1 MNKVAHEQGSH
12 MKSSSQSSLLTQQR
26 FLPYFITQFLGAFN
40 DNIFKNVLLLF
51 VAFASVD
58 TLPIS
63 SNLFINLA
71 AGLFI
76 LPFFLFSALAGV
88 LADKYEKSWFIR
100 KVKLLEILI
109 MSLGA
114 IGFIYESYGILL
126 LLLFLMG
133 TQSAFFG
140 PVKYALLPQQ
150 LEPKELV
157 SGNALVETGT
167 FLAILIGTL
176 GAGLIAS
183 HESAKIVAAV
193 CIVLFAVMG
202 YGASCF
208 IPNAPSNAP
217 DMKIKWRPIALTRQT
232 LKIAKKDRPTFQA
245 LMAISWFWF
254 LGAAYLTQFPNF
266 TKIHLNGTESAVAF
280 LLALFSV
287 GIAIGSLACDK
298 LSNHRIE
305 IGIVPMGSFGISLF
319 GLLMALAV
327 PENLPQFE
335 SFNQFVGHSEL
346 WPLFAYLLLLGISG
360 GIFIVPL
367 YALMQFRAEP
377 NERAQ
382 VIAGL
387 NIYNSLFMVG
397 SAVLGIVCLSL
408 LELNIVEL
416 FILLAA
422 MNTLV
427 VLYLVYQVPIY
438 AFRFFTWVVTHTM
451 YRVKHKNLHH
461 LPEKGGA
468 LIICNHVS
476 YMDALLLSA
485 VCPRLIRFVMEEDYA
500 KLPPIRRF
508 LKRAGVIPI
517 SATNRRSIRNA
528 FNEVEQALHDGHIV
542 CIFPEGRLTSDGEI
556 GEFMRGMELIIKRSP
571 VPVIPMALKGL
582 WGSYFSRFKGRA
594 CKGLPT
600 RFWTKLEIEAG
611 DAIDP
616 KQASC
621 EVLRQK
627 VIEIRGDFR

>member
-1 MNKVAHEQGSH
+1 MNN
-12 MKSSSQSSLLTQQR
+12 SSQSSLLTQKR

-100 KVKLLEILI
+100 KVKLLEVVI

-150 LEPKELV
+150 LETKELV

-176 GAGLIAS
+176 GAGIIAS
-183 HESAKIVAAV
+183 EESAKLVAAI
-193 CIVLFAVMG
+193 CIVSFAVLG
-202 YGASCF
+202 YVSSCF
-208 IPNAPSNAP
+208 IPEAPSNAP
-217 DMKIKWRPIALTRQT
+217 DLKVKWQPIKLTKAT
-232 LKIAKKDRPTFQA
+232 LTIAKKDRPTFQA
-245 LMAISWFWF
+245 LMSISWFWF
-254 LGAAYLTQFPNF
+254 LGATYLTQFPNF
-266 TKIHLNGTESAVAF
+266 TKLHLNGTESSVAF

-305 IGIVPMGSFGISLF
+305 IGIVPMGSLGISIF
-319 GLLMALAV
+319 GLLMATSI
-327 PENLPQFE
+327 PESLPEFS
-335 SFNQFVGHSEL
+335 SFQQFVTYSEL

-367 YALMQFRAEP
+367 YSLMQLRAKP
-377 NERAQ
+377 DERAQ

-397 SAVLGIVCLSL
+397 SAVMGIVCLSV
-408 LELNIVEL
+408 LELSIPQL
-416 FILLAA
+416 FILLALL
-422 MNTLV
+422 NTFV
-427 VLYLVYQVPIY
+427 MLYLFYQVPIY

-451 YRVKHKNLHH
+451 YRVKHKNLHN
-461 LPEKGGA
+461 LPENGGA
-468 LIICNHVS
+468 LIVCNHVS

-500 KLPPIRRF
+500 KLPPLRRF

-517 SATNRRSIRNA
+517 SSTNRRSIRNA
-528 FNEVEQALHDGHIV
+528 FNEVEQALHEGHIV
-542 CIFPEGRLTSDGEI
+542 CIFPEGKLTSDGEVA
-556 GEFMRGMELIIKRSP
+556 EFMRGMELIIRRSP

-582 WGSYFSRFKGRA
+582 WGSYFSRYKGRA

-611 DAIDP
+611 EPISPTD
-616 KQASC
+616 ASC
-621 EVLRQK
+621 ETLRQA
-627 VIEIRGDFR
+627 VAELRGSQR

>member
-1 MNKVAHEQGSH
+1 MNN
-12 MKSSSQSSLLTQQR
+12 SSQSSLLTQKR

-100 KVKLLEILI
+100 KVKLLEVVI

-150 LEPKELV
+150 LETKELV

-176 GAGLIAS
+176 GAGIIAS
-183 HESAKIVAAV
+183 EEEAKLIAAV
-193 CIVLFAVMG
+193 CIVSFAVLG
-202 YGASCF
+202 YLSSCF
-208 IPNAPSNAP
+208 IPQAPSNAP
-217 DMKIKWRPIALTRQT
+217 DLTVKWQPIKLTRAT
-232 LKIAKKDRPTFQA
+232 LAIAKKDRPTFQA
-245 LMAISWFWF
+245 LMSISWFWF

-266 TKIHLNGTESAVAF
+266 TKLHLNGTESSVAF

-305 IGIVPMGSFGISLF
+305 IGIVPMGSLGISIF
-319 GLLMALAV
+319 GLLMAISI
-327 PENLPQFE
+327 PESLPNFN
-335 SFNQFVGHSEL
+335 SFHQFVMYSEL

-367 YALMQFRAEP
+367 YSLMQLRAKP
-377 NERAQ
+377 DERAQ

-397 SAVLGIVCLSL
+397 SAVLGIVCLSV
-408 LELNIVEL
+408 LELSIPQL
-416 FILLAA
+416 FVLLALG
-422 MNTLV
+422 NTLV
-427 VLYLVYQVPIY
+427 MLYLFHQVPIY

-468 LIICNHVS
+468 LIVCNHVS

-485 VCPRLIRFVMEEDYA
+485 VCPRLIRFVMEEEYT

-517 SATNRRSIRNA
+517 SATNRSSIRNA
-528 FNEVEQALHDGHIV
+528 FKEVERALHEGHIV
-542 CIFPEGRLTSDGEI
+542 CIFPEGKLTSDGEVA
-556 GEFMRGMELIIKRSP
+556 EFMRGMELIIKRSP

-582 WGSYFSRFKGRA
+582 WGSYFSRYKGRA

-611 DAIDP
+611 EPISP
-616 KQASC
+616 KEASC
-621 EVLRQK
+621 ETLRQS
-627 VIEIRGDFR
+627 VSNLRGTLR

>member
-1 MNKVAHEQGSH
+1 MNN
-12 MKSSSQSSLLTQQR
+12 SSQSSLLTQKR

-100 KVKLLEILI
+100 KVKLLEVVI

-150 LEPKELV
+150 LETKELV

-176 GAGLIAS
+176 GAGIIAS
-183 HESAKIVAAV
+183 EESAKLVAAI
-193 CIVLFAVMG
+193 CIVSFAVLG
-202 YGASCF
+202 YVSSCF
-208 IPNAPSNAP
+208 IPEAPSNAP
-217 DMKIKWRPIALTRQT
+217 DLKVKWQPIKLTKAT
-232 LKIAKKDRPTFQA
+232 LAIAKKDRPTFQA
-245 LMAISWFWF
+245 LMSISWFWF
-254 LGAAYLTQFPNF
+254 LGATYLTQFPNF
-266 TKIHLNGTESAVAF
+266 TKLHLNGTESSVAF

-305 IGIVPMGSFGISLF
+305 IGIVPMGSLGISIF
-319 GLLMALAV
+319 GLLMATSI
-327 PENLPQFE
+327 PESLPEFG
-335 SFNQFVGHSEL
+335 SFQQFVTYSEL

-367 YALMQFRAEP
+367 YSLMQLRAKP
-377 NERAQ
+377 DERAQ

-397 SAVLGIVCLSL
+397 SAVMGIVCLSV
-408 LELNIVEL
+408 LELSIPQL
-416 FILLAA
+416 FILLALL
-422 MNTLV
+422 NTFV
-427 VLYLVYQVPIY
+427 MLYLFYQVPIY

-451 YRVKHKNLHH
+451 YRVKHKNLHN
-461 LPEKGGA
+461 LPENGGA
-468 LIICNHVS
+468 LIVCNHVS

-500 KLPPIRRF
+500 KLPPLRRF

-517 SATNRRSIRNA
+517 SSTNRRSIRNA
-528 FNEVEQALHDGHIV
+528 FNEVEQALHEGHIV
-542 CIFPEGRLTSDGEI
+542 CIFPEGKLTSDGEVA
-556 GEFMRGMELIIKRSP
+556 EFMRGMELIIRRSP

-582 WGSYFSRFKGRA
+582 WGSYFSRYKGRA

-600 RFWTKLEIEAG
+600 RFWTKARDRSG
-611 DAIDP
+611 
-616 KQASC
+616 
-621 EVLRQK
+621 
-627 VIEIRGDFR
+627 

>member
-1 MNKVAHEQGSH
+1 MNN
-12 MKSSSQSSLLTQQR
+12 SSQSSLLTQKR

-100 KVKLLEILI
+100 KVKLLEVVI

-150 LEPKELV
+150 LETKELV

-176 GAGLIAS
+176 GAGIIAS
-183 HESAKIVAAV
+183 EESAKLVAAI
-193 CIVLFAVMG
+193 CIVSFAVLG
-202 YGASCF
+202 YVSSCF
-208 IPNAPSNAP
+208 IPEAPSNAP
-217 DMKIKWRPIALTRQT
+217 DLKVKWQPIKLTKAT
-232 LKIAKKDRPTFQA
+232 LAIAKKDRPTFQA
-245 LMAISWFWF
+245 LMSISWFWF
-254 LGAAYLTQFPNF
+254 LGATYLTQFPNF
-266 TKIHLNGTESAVAF
+266 TKLHLNGTESSVAF

-305 IGIVPMGSFGISLF
+305 IGIVPMGSLGISIF
-319 GLLMALAV
+319 GLLMATST
-327 PENLPQFE
+327 PESLPEFS
-335 SFNQFVGHSEL
+335 SFQQFVTHSEL

-367 YALMQFRAEP
+367 YSLMQLRAKP
-377 NERAQ
+377 DERAQ

-397 SAVLGIVCLSL
+397 SAVMGIVCLSV
-408 LELNIVEL
+408 LELSIPQL
-416 FILLAA
+416 FVLLALL
-422 MNTLV
+422 NTFV
-427 VLYLVYQVPIY
+427 MLYLFYQVPIY

-451 YRVKHKNLHH
+451 YRVKHKNLHN
-461 LPEKGGA
+461 LPENGGA
-468 LIICNHVS
+468 LIVCNHVS

-500 KLPPIRRF
+500 KLPPLRRF

-517 SATNRRSIRNA
+517 SSTNRRSIRNA
-528 FNEVEQALHDGHIV
+528 FNEVEQALHEGHIV
-542 CIFPEGRLTSDGEI
+542 CIFPEGKLTSDGEVA
-556 GEFMRGMELIIKRSP
+556 EFMRGMELIIRRSP

-582 WGSYFSRFKGRA
+582 WGSYFSRYKGRA

-600 RFWTKLEIEAG
+600 RFWTKLEIETGEPISPA
-611 DAIDP
+611 D
-616 KQASC
+616 ASC
-621 EVLRQK
+621 ETLRQA
-627 VIEIRGDFR
+627 VADLRGSQR

>member
-1 MNKVAHEQGSH
+1 MNND
-12 MKSSSQSSLLTQQR
+12 SQSSLLTQKR

-100 KVKLLEILI
+100 KVKLLEVVI

-114 IGFIYESYGILL
+114 IGFIYESYAILL

-150 LEPKELV
+150 LKSKELV

-176 GAGLIAS
+176 GAGIIAS
-183 HESAKIVAAV
+183 EENSKLIAAV
-193 CIVLFAVMG
+193 CIVTFAVLG
-202 YGASCF
+202 YLASYF
-208 IPNAPSNAP
+208 IPEAPSNAP
-217 DMKIKWRPIALTRQT
+217 DLKVKWQPITLTRQT
-232 LKIAKKDRPTFQA
+232 LAIAKKDRPTFQA

-254 LGAAYLTQFPNF
+254 LGATYLTQFPNF
-266 TKIHLNGTESAVAF
+266 TKVYLNGTESAVAF

-305 IGIVPMGSFGISLF
+305 IGIVPMGSLGISIF
-319 GLLMALAV
+319 GFLMAV
-327 PENLPQFE
+327 SIPEALPDFD
-335 SFNQFVGHSEL
+335 SFKSFVSYSEL
-346 WPLFAYLLLLGISG
+346 WPLFAYLLLLGMSG

-367 YALMQFRAEP
+367 YSLMQFRAKP
-377 NERAQ
+377 TERAQ

-397 SAVLGIVCLSL
+397 SAVLGIVFLSVL
-408 LELNIVEL
+408 QLSIPQL
-416 FILLAA
+416 FALLAVF
-422 MNTLV
+422 NTLV
-427 VLYLVYQVPIY
+427 MFALFYQVPIY

-451 YRVKHKNLHH
+451 YRVKHKNLHN

-468 LIICNHVS
+468 LIVCNHVS

-500 KLPPIRRF
+500 KLPPLRRF

-517 SATNRRSIRNA
+517 SATNRSSIRNA
-528 FNEVEQALHDGHIV
+528 FKEVERALHEGHIV
-542 CIFPEGRLTSDGEI
+542 CIFPEGKLTSDGEVA
-556 GEFMRGMELIIKRSP
+556 EFMRGMELIIRRSP

-582 WGSYFSRFKGRA
+582 WGSYFSRFKGSA
-594 CKGLPT
+594 CKGLPN
-600 RFWTKLEIEAG
+600 RFWTKIEIEAG
-611 DAIDP
+611 RPILP
-616 KQASC
+616 KDTSC
-621 EVLRQK
+621 ETLRQSVAK
-627 VIEIRGDFR
+627 LRGPLR

>member
-1 MNKVAHEQGSH
+1 MNND
-12 MKSSSQSSLLTQQR
+12 SQSSLLTQKR

-100 KVKLLEILI
+100 KVKLLEVVI

-114 IGFIYESYGILL
+114 IGFIYESYAILL

-150 LEPKELV
+150 LESKELV

-176 GAGLIAS
+176 GAGIIAS
-183 HESAKIVAAV
+183 EENSKLIAAV
-193 CIVLFAVMG
+193 CIVTFAVLG
-202 YGASCF
+202 YLASYF
-208 IPNAPSNAP
+208 IPEAPSNAP
-217 DMKIKWRPIALTRQT
+217 DLKVKWQPITLTRQT
-232 LKIAKKDRPTFQA
+232 LAIAKKDRPTFQA

-254 LGAAYLTQFPNF
+254 LGATYLTQFPNF
-266 TKIHLNGTESAVAF
+266 TKVYLNGTESAVAF

-305 IGIVPMGSFGISLF
+305 IGIVPMGSLGISIF
-319 GLLMALAV
+319 GFLMAV
-327 PENLPQFE
+327 SIPEALPDFD
-335 SFNQFVGHSEL
+335 SFKSFVSYSEL
-346 WPLFAYLLLLGISG
+346 WPLFAYLLLLGMSG

-367 YALMQFRAEP
+367 YSLMQFRAKP
-377 NERAQ
+377 TERAQ

-397 SAVLGIVCLSL
+397 SAVLGIVFLSVL
-408 LELNIVEL
+408 QLSIPQL
-416 FILLAA
+416 FALLAVF
-422 MNTLV
+422 NTLV
-427 VLYLVYQVPIY
+427 MFALFYQVPIY

-451 YRVKHKNLHH
+451 YRVKHKNLHN

-468 LIICNHVS
+468 LIVCNHVS

-500 KLPPIRRF
+500 KLPPLRRF

-517 SATNRRSIRNA
+517 SATNRSSIRNA
-528 FNEVEQALHDGHIV
+528 FKEVERALHEGHIV
-542 CIFPEGRLTSDGEI
+542 CIFPEGKLTSDGEVA
-556 GEFMRGMELIIKRSP
+556 EFMRGMELIIRRSP

-582 WGSYFSRFKGRA
+582 WGSYFSRFKGSA
-594 CKGLPT
+594 CKGLPN
-600 RFWTKLEIEAG
+600 RFWTKIEIEAG
-611 DAIDP
+611 KPILP
-616 KQASC
+616 KDTSC
-621 EVLRQK
+621 ETLRQS
-627 VIEIRGDFR
+627 VAELRGPLR

>member
-1 MNKVAHEQGSH
+1 MNN
-12 MKSSSQSSLLTQQR
+12 SSQSSLLTQKR

-100 KVKLLEILI
+100 KVKLLEVVI

-150 LEPKELV
+150 LKTKELV

-176 GAGLIAS
+176 GAGIIAS
-183 HESAKIVAAV
+183 EESAKLVAAI
-193 CIVLFAVMG
+193 CIVSFAVLG
-202 YGASCF
+202 YVSSCF
-208 IPNAPSNAP
+208 IPEAPSNAP
-217 DMKIKWRPIALTRQT
+217 DLKVKWQPIKLTKAT
-232 LKIAKKDRPTFQA
+232 LAIAKKDRPTFQA
-245 LMAISWFWF
+245 LMSISWFWF
-254 LGAAYLTQFPNF
+254 LGATYLTQFPNF
-266 TKIHLNGTESAVAF
+266 TKLHLNGTESSVAF

-305 IGIVPMGSFGISLF
+305 IGIVPMGSLGISIF
-319 GLLMALAV
+319 GLLMATSI
-327 PENLPQFE
+327 PESLPEFG
-335 SFNQFVGHSEL
+335 SFQQFVTHSEL

-367 YALMQFRAEP
+367 YSLMQLRAKP
-377 NERAQ
+377 DERAQ

-397 SAVLGIVCLSL
+397 SAVMGIVCLSV
-408 LELNIVEL
+408 LELSIPQL
-416 FILLAA
+416 FILLALL
-422 MNTLV
+422 NTFV
-427 VLYLVYQVPIY
+427 MLYLFYQVPIY

-451 YRVKHKNLHH
+451 YRVKHKNLHN
-461 LPEKGGA
+461 LPENGGA
-468 LIICNHVS
+468 LIVCNHVS

-500 KLPPIRRF
+500 KLPPLRRF

-517 SATNRRSIRNA
+517 SSTNRRSIRNA
-528 FNEVEQALHDGHIV
+528 FNEVEQALHEGHIV
-542 CIFPEGRLTSDGEI
+542 CIFPEGKLTSDGEVA
-556 GEFMRGMELIIKRSP
+556 EFMRGMELIIRRSP

-582 WGSYFSRFKGRA
+582 WGSYFSRYKGRA

-611 DAIDP
+611 EPISPTD
-616 KQASC
+616 ASC
-621 EVLRQK
+621 ETLRQA
-627 VIEIRGDFR
+627 VADLRGSQR

>member
-1 MNKVAHEQGSH
+1 MNND
-12 MKSSSQSSLLTQQR
+12 SQSSLLTQKR

-100 KVKLLEILI
+100 KVKLLEVVI

-114 IGFIYESYGILL
+114 IGFIYESYAILL

-150 LEPKELV
+150 LESKELV

-176 GAGLIAS
+176 GAGIIAS
-183 HESAKIVAAV
+183 EENSKLIAAV
-193 CIVLFAVMG
+193 CIVTFAVLG
-202 YGASCF
+202 YLASYF
-208 IPNAPSNAP
+208 IPEAPSNAP
-217 DMKIKWRPIALTRQT
+217 DLKVKWQPISLTRQT
-232 LKIAKKDRPTFQA
+232 LAIAKKDRPTFQA

-254 LGAAYLTQFPNF
+254 LGATYLTQFPNF
-266 TKIHLNGTESAVAF
+266 TKVYLNGTESAVAF

-305 IGIVPMGSFGISLF
+305 IGIVPMGSLGISIF
-319 GLLMALAV
+319 GFLMAVSIPDA
-327 PENLPQFE
+327 LPDFD
-335 SFNQFVGHSEL
+335 SFKSFVSYSEL
-346 WPLFAYLLLLGISG
+346 WPLFAYLLLLGMSG

-367 YALMQFRAEP
+367 YSLMQFRAKP
-377 NERAQ
+377 TERAQ

-397 SAVLGIVCLSL
+397 SAVLGIVFLSVL
-408 LELNIVEL
+408 QLSIPQL
-416 FILLAA
+416 FALLAVF
-422 MNTLV
+422 NTLV
-427 VLYLVYQVPIY
+427 MFALFYQVPIY

-451 YRVKHKNLHH
+451 YRVKHKNLHN

-468 LIICNHVS
+468 LIVCNHVS

-500 KLPPIRRF
+500 KLPPLRRF

-517 SATNRRSIRNA
+517 SATNRSSIRNA
-528 FNEVEQALHDGHIV
+528 FKEVERALHEGHIV
-542 CIFPEGRLTSDGEI
+542 CIFPEGKLTSDGEVA
-556 GEFMRGMELIIKRSP
+556 EFMRGMELIIRRSP

-582 WGSYFSRFKGRA
+582 WGSYFSRFKGSA
-594 CKGLPT
+594 CKGLPN
-600 RFWTKLEIEAG
+600 RFWTKIEIEAG
-611 DAIDP
+611 RPILP
-616 KQASC
+616 KDTSC
-621 EVLRQK
+621 ETLRQS
-627 VIEIRGDFR
+627 VAELRGPLR

>member
-1 MNKVAHEQGSH
+1 MNND
-12 MKSSSQSSLLTQQR
+12 SQSSLLTQKR

-100 KVKLLEILI
+100 KVKLLEVVI

-114 IGFIYESYGILL
+114 IGFIYESYAILL

-150 LEPKELV
+150 LESKELV

-176 GAGLIAS
+176 GAGIIAS
-183 HESAKIVAAV
+183 EENSKLIAAV
-193 CIVLFAVMG
+193 CIVTFAVLG
-202 YGASCF
+202 YLASYF
-208 IPNAPSNAP
+208 IPEAPSNAP
-217 DMKIKWRPIALTRQT
+217 DLKVKWQPISLTRQT
-232 LKIAKKDRPTFQA
+232 LAIAKKDRPTFQA

-254 LGAAYLTQFPNF
+254 LGATYLTQFPNF
-266 TKIHLNGTESAVAF
+266 TKVYLNGTESAVAF

-305 IGIVPMGSFGISLF
+305 IGIVPMGSLGISIF
-319 GLLMALAV
+319 GFLMAV
-327 PENLPQFE
+327 SIPEALPDFD
-335 SFNQFVGHSEL
+335 SFKSFVSYSEL
-346 WPLFAYLLLLGISG
+346 WPLFAYLLLLGMSG

-367 YALMQFRAEP
+367 YSLMQFRAKP

-397 SAVLGIVCLSL
+397 SAVLGIVFLSVL
-408 LELNIVEL
+408 QLSIPQL
-416 FILLAA
+416 FALLAVF
-422 MNTLV
+422 NTLV
-427 VLYLVYQVPIY
+427 MFALFYQVPIY

-451 YRVKHKNLHH
+451 YRVKHKNLHN

-468 LIICNHVS
+468 LIVCNHVS

-500 KLPPIRRF
+500 KLPPLRRF

-517 SATNRRSIRNA
+517 SATNRSSIRNA
-528 FNEVEQALHDGHIV
+528 FKEVERALHEGHIV
-542 CIFPEGRLTSDGEI
+542 CIFPEGKLTSDGEVA
-556 GEFMRGMELIIKRSP
+556 EFMRGMELIIRRSP

-582 WGSYFSRFKGRA
+582 WGSYFSRFKGSA
-594 CKGLPT
+594 CKGLPN
-600 RFWTKLEIEAG
+600 RFWTKIEIEAG
-611 DAIDP
+611 RPILP
-616 KQASC
+616 KDTSC
-621 EVLRQK
+621 ETLRQS
-627 VIEIRGDFR
+627 VAELRGPLR

>member
-1 MNKVAHEQGSH
+1 MNN
-12 MKSSSQSSLLTQQR
+12 SSQSSLLTQKR

-100 KVKLLEILI
+100 KVKLLEVVI

-150 LEPKELV
+150 LETKELV

-176 GAGLIAS
+176 GAGIIAS
-183 HESAKIVAAV
+183 EESAKLVAAI
-193 CIVLFAVMG
+193 CIVSFAVLG
-202 YGASCF
+202 YVSSCF
-208 IPNAPSNAP
+208 IPEAPSNAP
-217 DMKIKWRPIALTRQT
+217 DLKVKWQPIKLTKAT
-232 LKIAKKDRPTFQA
+232 LAIAKKDRPTFQA
-245 LMAISWFWF
+245 LMSISWFWF
-254 LGAAYLTQFPNF
+254 LGATYLTQFPNF
-266 TKIHLNGTESAVAF
+266 TKLHLNGTESSVAF

-305 IGIVPMGSFGISLF
+305 IGIVPMGSLGISIF
-319 GLLMALAV
+319 GLLMATSI
-327 PENLPQFE
+327 PESLPEFG
-335 SFNQFVGHSEL
+335 SFQQFVTHSEL

-367 YALMQFRAEP
+367 YSLMQLRAKP
-377 NERAQ
+377 DERAQ

-397 SAVLGIVCLSL
+397 SAVMGIVCLSV
-408 LELNIVEL
+408 LELSIPQL
-416 FILLAA
+416 FILLALL
-422 MNTLV
+422 NTFV
-427 VLYLVYQVPIY
+427 MLYLFYQVPIY

-451 YRVKHKNLHH
+451 YRVKHKNLHN
-461 LPEKGGA
+461 LPENGGA
-468 LIICNHVS
+468 LIVCNHVS

-500 KLPPIRRF
+500 KLPPLRRF

-517 SATNRRSIRNA
+517 SSTNRRSIRNA
-528 FNEVEQALHDGHIV
+528 FKEVEQALHEGHIV
-542 CIFPEGRLTSDGEI
+542 CIFPEGKLTSDGEVA
-556 GEFMRGMELIIKRSP
+556 EFMRGMELIIRRSP

-582 WGSYFSRFKGRA
+582 WGSYFSRYKGRA

-611 DAIDP
+611 EPISPTD
-616 KQASC
+616 ASC
-621 EVLRQK
+621 ETLRQA
-627 VIEIRGDFR
+627 VADLRGSQR

>member
-1 MNKVAHEQGSH
+1 MNN
-12 MKSSSQSSLLTQQR
+12 SSQSSLLTQKR

-100 KVKLLEILI
+100 KVKLLEVLI

-150 LEPKELV
+150 LETKELV

-176 GAGLIAS
+176 GAGIIAS
-183 HESAKIVAAV
+183 EESAKLVAAI
-193 CIVLFAVMG
+193 CIVSFAVLG
-202 YGASCF
+202 YVSSCF
-208 IPNAPSNAP
+208 IPEAPSNAP
-217 DMKIKWRPIALTRQT
+217 DLKVKWQPIKLTKAT
-232 LKIAKKDRPTFQA
+232 LAIAKKDRPTFQA
-245 LMAISWFWF
+245 LMSISWFWF
-254 LGAAYLTQFPNF
+254 LGATYLTQFPNF
-266 TKIHLNGTESAVAF
+266 TKLHLNGTESSVAF
-280 LLALFSV
+280 LLALFSI

-305 IGIVPMGSFGISLF
+305 IGIVPMGSLGISIF
-319 GLLMALAV
+319 GLLMATSIPDSL
-327 PENLPQFE
+327 PEFG
-335 SFNQFVGHSEL
+335 SFQQFVIYSEL

-367 YALMQFRAEP
+367 YSLMQLRAKP
-377 NERAQ
+377 DERAQ

-397 SAVLGIVCLSL
+397 SAVMGIVCLSV
-408 LELNIVEL
+408 LELSIPQL
-416 FILLAA
+416 FMLLALL
-422 MNTLV
+422 NTFV
-427 VLYLVYQVPIY
+427 MLYLFYQVPIY

-451 YRVKHKNLHH
+451 YRVKHKNLHN
-461 LPEKGGA
+461 LPENGGA
-468 LIICNHVS
+468 LIVCNHVS

-500 KLPPIRRF
+500 KLPPLRRF

-517 SATNRRSIRNA
+517 SSTNRRSIRNA
-528 FNEVEQALHDGHIV
+528 FNEVEQALHEAHIV
-542 CIFPEGRLTSDGEI
+542 CIFPEGKLTSDGEVA
-556 GEFMRGMELIIKRSP
+556 EFMRGMELIIRRSP

-582 WGSYFSRFKGRA
+582 WGSYFSRYKGRA

-611 DAIDP
+611 EPISPAD
-616 KQASC
+616 ASC
-621 EVLRQK
+621 ETLRQA
-627 VIEIRGDFR
+627 VADLRGSHR